1 VTVFARGID
10 YAWTHPSPQ
19 AIKDAG
25 YDFVVRYYSRDPS
38 KNLTRAEADA
48 LAAVGLWI
56 VGNWEHGAQDA
67 LGGYPAGVANAQLAR
82 SLATACGQPPARP
95 IYESDDWD
103 VTPAQEA
110 TITDYLR
117 GWDSQIGV
125 AQVGEYAGFYPLRV
139 QRDAGVTSWEWQPRA
154 WSGGQWEPR
163 VNIRQTGTAMVGGVL
178 VDTNEA
184 WTQDYGQWQ
193 PGRLPDIAGAD
204 VNLTDIVTGP
214 NGRPNGN
221 SVGNILTDLGR
232 LRDALWGDPTALTPY
247 GTGSPLQEILAAA
260 KQVPDLAAQVAAI
273 ETKLAQLAAPTVAPA
288 DLAAAVKTALLDP
301 AVLKAIAHAGAVEL
315 HDDTP
320 AN

>member
-1 VTVFARGID
+1 MTVYARGID
-10 YAWTHPSPQ
+10 YAWTHPDPQ

-25 YDFVVRYYSRDPS
+25 FDFVVRYYSRDPT

-48 LAAVGLWI
+48 LAAAGLWI

-67 LGGYPAGVANAQLAR
+67 LGGNPAGIANARLAR
-82 SLATACGQPPARP
+82 SLADACGQPAGRP

-103 VTPAQEA
+103 VTPAQES

-117 GWDSQIGV
+117 GWDSEIGV

-163 VNIRQTGTAMVGGVL
+163 VNIRQVGAQTVGGVL
-178 VDTNEA
+178 VDVNEA
-184 WTQDYGQWQ
+184 WTEDYGQWQ

-204 VNLTDIVTGP
+204 MDATQANQLQQIYNAVFYGGDSMGQAAP
-214 NGRPNGN
+214 GESSNG
-221 SVGNILTDLGR
+221 IADTLDFLGK
-232 LRDALWGDPTALTPY
+232 
-247 GTGSPLQEILAAA
+247 QAAA
-260 KQVPDLAAQVAAI
+260 QNALAGKVDA
-273 ETKLAQLAAPTVAPA
+273 
-288 DLAAAVKTALLDP
+288 LAAAVAKLTAPAIDPAALNAAVKAALTDP

-320 AN
+320 AS

>member
-1 VTVFARGID
+1 MTVYARGID
-10 YAWTHPSPQ
+10 YAWKHPNPQ

-25 YDFVVRYYSRDPS
+25 FDFVVRYYSRDPS

-67 LGGYPAGVANAQLAR
+67 LGGNAAGIANARLAR
-82 SLATACGQPPARP
+82 SLADACGQPRNRP

-117 GWDSQIGV
+117 GWDSEIGV

-184 WTQDYGQWQ
+184 WSPDYGQWQ
-193 PGRLPDIAGAD
+193 PGRLPEGVAVMDWHDTNDGAH
-204 VNLTDIVTGP
+204 T
-214 NGRPNGN
+214 RPN
-221 SVGNILTDLGR
+221 SYANIIGDQGS
-232 LRDALWGDPTALTPY
+232 LRDWWY
-247 GTGSPLQEILAAA
+247 GTDAQPGTNPPPSGSHLDALVKGVALLPGIAEQLGKLTAP
-260 KQVPDLAAQVAAI
+260 VPASVDLAALEALIEQHLASGSVPSVIAVA
-273 ETKLAQLAAPTVAPA
+273 VAKHLGA
-288 DLAAAVKTALLDP
+288 DLS
-301 AVLKAIAHAGAVEL
+301 AG
-315 HDDTP
+315 
-320 AN
+320 